1 MWCHQKTNIPP
12 AQWHFTSLPLSFY
25 IPKYTCIFMC
35 TFCLS
40 LVHPLI
46 YVGHSVYIDRYFQ
59 CLGPQEISLGNFQ
72 RTDRP
77 TFLPLNWNGWFPSL
91 LVWHLYTK
99 WHSDV
104 HKWTQSWTSCMCGCV
119 QQQGLTLTPITVI
132 QWNCGYRWT
141 KAYNMWKLWPLR
153 QLSTHI
159 IIQLKAFTVRESW
172 HHRRWQSADCRD
184 PGELKLRRMT
194 SSVTHSVTHT
204 LYY

>member
-1 MWCHQKTNIPP
+1 MPSKDWYPTSTVTFHLPP
-12 AQWHFTSLPLSFY
+12 SLFLYLQTHMYLHVLSLS
-25 IPKYTCIFMC
+25 
-35 TFCLS
+35 LS

-77 TFLPLNWNGWFPSL
+77 TFLPLNWNGRFPSL

-99 WHSDV
+99 WHSGV
-104 HKWTQSWTSCMCGCV
+104 HKWTQTWTSCLCGCV

-132 QWNCGYRWT
+132 PWSCGYRWT
-141 KAYNMWKLWPLR
+141 KAYNMCKLWPSR

-159 IIQLKAFTVRESW
+159 ITVQLKAFMWELTS
-172 HHRRWQSADCRD
+172 QKMTICRLQR
-184 PGELKLRRMT
+184 PRGAQAK
-194 SSVTHSVTHT
+194 
-204 LYY
+204 